1 MPECLYLPIRLGEE
15 YVPKLPISSKRD
27 TLNFISGETLVDLIN
42 QAESIIIIDC
52 RFDYEF
58 AGGHIHGAV
67 NLNDTEL
74 LEKHLFS
81 PQNVVKNMEN

>member
-1 MPECLYLPIRLGEE
+1 MFEVPENLYMPIWIGEE

-27 TLNFISGETLVDLIN
+27 TLNFINGETLVDLIN
-42 QAESIIIIDC
+42 LAEPIIIVDC

-58 AGGHIHGAV
+58 EGGHIQGAV
-67 NLNDTEL
+67 NLNDTDL

-81 PQNVVKNMEN
+81 PHNVV